1 MKRSTRN
8 WQWALVP
15 LGRNDFPVP
24 EGAPGFTPPKQL
36 PTGYTFQ
43 DAMRKLDQFL
53 LTLRGPPND
62 GTYNLVL
69 TCGNPDN
76 SYGSATDY
84 IEGNDVYD
92 EAEGQ
97 EPSSTGRDFAKWL
110 LALLFLLLLLALAAA
125 AAAAAAA
132 LAGWPPLS
140 RPLLPRQRSRR
151 PQPYSSSSSA
161 PESRRPRTTF

>member
-1 MKRSTRN
+1 MSVVAYTRMSYFLHEALNRN

-15 LGRNDFPVP
+15 LGHDLPVP
-24 EGAPGFTPPKQL
+24 AGAAAFHAPPKQL
-36 PTGYTFQ
+36 PTGNTFQ

-69 TCGNPDN
+69 TYGDPDN

-84 IEGNDVYD
+84 TEGNDVYD
-92 EAEGQ
+92 EADGQ
-97 EPSSTGRDFAKWL
+97 EPSSTAQDFAKWL
-110 LALLFLLLLLALAAA
+110 LALLLLLILLALARRQRPQRPHSPD
-125 AAAAAAA
+125 
-132 LAGWPPLS
+132 WPPLS

-151 PQPYSSSSSA
+151 S
-161 PESRRPRTTF
+161 